1 MRFKKSLI
9 VLLYIG
15 MLLGCMG
22 IVWLVGYL
30 AGEGPGREHSTKGWT
45 QESES
50 GTPPE
55 TWVPATPSDWEE
67 SRETEGNDAES
78 GDSQETGE
86 TEGSGDRTGGLG
98 QRPGQ
103 AQNKP
108 QEVPEPEP
116 YIPPAL
122 MLASDLHYM
131 SRATHDGG
139 KEFWQ
144 MMTRDD
150 GKVSIY
156 SEEIVDALV
165 EEAVRTRPSAL
176 VLTGDITLN
185 GERISHQALAGKL
198 QKVQD
203 AGIPVLVI
211 PGNHDINNHHAATYF
226 GETRQG
232 TEYLPDG
239 EAFLEIYH
247 SFGYDQAASRD
258 PASLSYVYHLDD
270 THWMMMLDSCQYEE
284 VSQVNGRIRAETLEW
299 MEDQLELAR
308 EQQAVVVP
316 VAHHNLL
323 SESRMYKTECTMENH
338 QQVIGLLERY
348 ELPLYVSGHLHAQRI
363 KKHKEAPG
371 VEEAAYGIT
380 EIVLSPYAIPPCQY
394 GYLAWQE
401 DGTMAF
407 ETRQADVARLAAE
420 RGMEDP
426 FLLNFQQ
433 EAPEFMKGMIQ
444 DQVKKT
450 VHGVPDDL
458 KERMTRLYAEVYY
471 DYCAGNGVEW
481 GDVKNT
487 SGYTLWQRVAPDN
500 KYVGEMGEMVA
511 DVEKEQKR
519 WEWEGAA
526 ENPPEK
532 PPEMP
537 VRE

>member
-1 MRFKKSLI
+1 
-9 VLLYIG
+9 
-15 MLLGCMG
+15 
-22 IVWLVGYL
+22 
-30 AGEGPGREHSTKGWT
+30 
-45 QESES
+45 
-50 GTPPE
+50 
-55 TWVPATPSDWEE
+55 
-67 SRETEGNDAES
+67 
-78 GDSQETGE
+78 
-86 TEGSGDRTGGLG
+86 
-98 QRPGQ
+98 
-103 AQNKP
+103 
-108 QEVPEPEP
+108 
-116 YIPPAL
+116 
-122 MLASDLHYM
+122 
-131 SRATHDGG
+131 
-139 KEFWQ
+139 
-144 MMTRDD
+144 
-150 GKVSIY
+150 
-156 SEEIVDALV
+156 
-165 EEAVRTRPSAL
+165 
-176 VLTGDITLN
+176 
-185 GERISHQALAGKL
+185 
-198 QKVQD
+198 
-203 AGIPVLVI
+203 
-211 PGNHDINNHHAATYF
+211 
-226 GETRQG
+226 
-232 TEYLPDG
+232 
-239 EAFLEIYH
+239 
-247 SFGYDQAASRD
+247 
-258 PASLSYVYHLDD
+258 
-270 THWMMMLDSCQYEE
+270 MLDSCQYEE

-532 PPEMP
+532 PPEKPPEMP